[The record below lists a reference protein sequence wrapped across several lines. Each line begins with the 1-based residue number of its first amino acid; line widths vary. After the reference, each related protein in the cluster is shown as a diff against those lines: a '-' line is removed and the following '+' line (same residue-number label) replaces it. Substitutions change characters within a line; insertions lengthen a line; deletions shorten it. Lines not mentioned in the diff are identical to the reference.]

1 MFVITSYR
9 EVSVISNCLL
19 ARSIGIEPISR
30 SFVGR
35 HTIRYANRVYLGD
48 YRVAHSSSV
57 YCLIK
62 DFLLGSS

>member
-1 MFVITSYR
+1 
-9 EVSVISNCLL
+9 
-19 ARSIGIEPISR
+19 
-30 SFVGR
+30 
-35 HTIRYANRVYLGD
+35 LGD